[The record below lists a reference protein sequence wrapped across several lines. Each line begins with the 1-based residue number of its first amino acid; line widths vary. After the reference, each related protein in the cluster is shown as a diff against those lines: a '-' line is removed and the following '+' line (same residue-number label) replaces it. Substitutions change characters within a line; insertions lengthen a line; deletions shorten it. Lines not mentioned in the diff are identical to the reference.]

1 MFVGCTLVN
10 KINKV
15 FITTLWAT
23 DYVTFIQDVNII
35 IGIKEI
41 VQMTNKQL
49 SFWEQKLCIEN
60 INSCRIL

>member
-1 MFVGCTLVN
+1 MFVGCTLVK

-23 DYVTFIQDVNII
+23 DYVTFTQDVNII

-60 INSCRIL
+60 INSCHIL